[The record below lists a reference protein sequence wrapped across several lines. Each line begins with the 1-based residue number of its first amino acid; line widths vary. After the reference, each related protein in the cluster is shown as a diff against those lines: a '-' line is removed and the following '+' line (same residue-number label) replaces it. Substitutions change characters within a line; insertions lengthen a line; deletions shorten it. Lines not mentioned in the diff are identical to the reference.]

1 MWMVDPDF
9 VPSDIYR
16 SPTVNYMLTDNQD
29 DTSNKSPTAVVQAS
43 TISEQGPTQ
52 EQQVTGPKDVN
63 AEQNGNLQPVEVQ
76 NKIRNI
82 IEKCKSEQQT
92 LAELANENLK
102 FLEEICNKYKPQPE
116 PFEPS
121 PPLQQAEPTTSFLE
135 DEKLPEFEVAIAK
148 PKKKSIKSLSI
159 ICNKYKPQPISADGI
174 LEGITGNPTKS
185 ENDSARHQNL
195 SDTKAPK
202 REQ

>member
-1 MWMVDPDF
+1 MD
-9 VPSDIYR
+9 
-16 SPTVNYMLTDNQD
+16 
-29 DTSNKSPTAVVQAS
+29 S
-43 TISEQGPTQ
+43 TLIIFLS
-52 EQQVTGPKDVN
+52 GPKDVN

-121 PPLQQAEPTTSFLE
+121 PPLQPAEPTTTFLE
-135 DEKLPEFEVAIAK
+135 GEA
-148 PKKKSIKSLSI
+148 KKKMFCSKLGSSSYYIRNFLG
-159 ICNKYKPQPISADGI
+159 PFMTD
-174 LEGITGNPTKS
+174 LPTHLRFTS
-185 ENDSARHQNL
+185 
-195 SDTKAPK
+195 
-202 REQ
+202 